1 MNWLAHL
8 RLAPDRP
15 LLRIGNLAGD
25 FVRGVD
31 LATLHPELVRGVHQH
46 RAIDAFVDA
55 HPAVRAARGLVPNP
69 WSRFAGVLVD
79 VYFDHFLA
87 AAWDRLGDGGAL
99 PRFAAARYD
108 ELEVHAELL
117 PPRLQ
122 RALPYL
128 RAEDWLASYAELDG
142 LAMILA
148 RMSRRSDKLA
158 PLAEAWRPLADD
170 PVRYAE
176 AFAVLWPELTAY
188 AATAFAER

>member
-1 MNWLAHL
+1 M
-8 RLAPDRP
+8 
-15 LLRIGNLAGD
+15 RIGNLAGD

-46 RAIDAFVDA
+46 RAVDAFVDA
-55 HPAVRAARGLVPNP
+55 HPAVKVARRAVPAP
-69 WSRFAGVLVD
+69 WSRFAGALVD

-87 AAWDRLGDGGAL
+87 VGWERFGDGGSL
-99 PRFAAARYD
+99 RSFAAARYE
-108 ELEVHAELL
+108 ELETHAECL
-117 PPRLQ
+117 PPRLR
-122 RALPYL
+122 RALPHL
-128 RAEDWLASYAELDG
+128 RAEDWLGSYAELDG
-142 LAMILA
+142 LARILA

-176 AFAVLWPELTAY
+176 AFAVLWPELAAY